1 MVRIW
6 QHTSTQSDHGPVI
19 IDGVFAQPY
28 ASPVTELPQLPALPL
43 AELPLAQAPR
53 HERADAARNREAL
66 LDAARRLLRECGPEG
81 ITMDAVACAAGVGK
95 GTLFRRF
102 GDRASLF
109 HALIDDRERTF
120 QEAFIRGP
128 APLGPGAP
136 AAERLTAFGHAMLE
150 LIEDHGALLVQS
162 TPGIRALRYGHPVY
176 IAYRTH
182 IMALLTELT
191 SEQRAPYLADV
202 LLAALDPD
210 LVLYQNMLGLSTP
223 ELREGWAQ
231 LIDSL

>member
-1 MVRIW
+1 M
-6 QHTSTQSDHGPVI
+6 S
-19 IDGVFAQPY
+19 GVSVPPY
-28 ASPVTELPQLPALPL
+28 ASPMSEHPPRPALLPG
-43 AELPLAQAPR
+43 ELPLVEAPR
-53 HERADAARNREAL
+53 RERADAARNREAL
-66 LDAARRLLRECGPEG
+66 LEAAKRLLRECGPEG
-81 ITMDAVACAAGVGK
+81 ITMDAVACEAGVGK

-120 QEAFIRGP
+120 QDAFIRGP

-136 AAERLTAFGHAMLE
+136 AGPRLAAFGHAMFE

-162 TPGIRALRYGHPVY
+162 TLVPRALRCGHPVY

-182 IMALLTELT
+182 VIALLTELIGA
-191 SEQRAPYLADV
+191 QGAPYLADV

-210 LVLYQNMLGLSTP
+210 LVLYQRRVLGLSID
-223 ELREGWAQ
+223 ELREGWST
-231 LIDSL
+231 LVCSLDPRPLPSPVA

>member
-1 MVRIW
+1 V
-6 QHTSTQSDHGPVI
+6 S
-19 IDGVFAQPY
+19 
-28 ASPVTELPQLPALPL
+28 ELPDPPTLPL
-43 AELPLAQAPR
+43 AELPSAEAPR
-53 HERADAARNREAL
+53 RERADAARNRQAL
-66 LDAARRLLRECGPEG
+66 LEAAKRLLRECGPEG
-81 ITMDAVACAAGVGK
+81 ITMDAVADAAGVGK

-109 HALIDDRERTF
+109 HALIDERERTF

-150 LIEDHGALLVQS
+150 LIEDHGALLVHS
-162 TPGIRALRYGHPVY
+162 TPVTRVRRYSHPVY

-182 IMALLTELT
+182 VQMLLTELIGR
-191 SEQRAPYLADV
+191 ERAPYLADV

-210 LVLYQNMLGLSTP
+210 LVLYQRSLLGLSTD
-223 ELREGWAQ
+223 ELRDEWAQ

>member
-1 MVRIW
+1 V
-6 QHTSTQSDHGPVI
+6 SSL
-19 IDGVFAQPY
+19 PY
-28 ASPVTELPQLPALPL
+28 ASPVPELPDPPAPPL
-43 AELPLAQAPR
+43 AELPLVEAPR
-53 HERADAARNREAL
+53 RERADAARNRQAL
-66 LDAARRLLRECGPEG
+66 LEAATRLLRERGAEG
-81 ITMDAVACAAGVGK
+81 ITMDAVADAAGVGK

-162 TPGIRALRYGHPVY
+162 TPGTRVLRYGHPVY
-176 IAYRTH
+176 LAYRTH
-182 IMALLTELT
+182 VIALLTELIG
-191 SEQRAPYLADV
+191 EERAPYLADV

-210 LVLYQNMLGLSTP
+210 LVLYQRSLLGLSTD
-223 ELREGWAQ
+223 ELSEEWAQ

>member
-1 MVRIW
+1 
-6 QHTSTQSDHGPVI
+6 
-19 IDGVFAQPY
+19 
-28 ASPVTELPQLPALPL
+28 
-43 AELPLAQAPR
+43 
-53 HERADAARNREAL
+53 
-66 LDAARRLLRECGPEG
+66 
-81 ITMDAVACAAGVGK
+81 MDAVACAAGVGK

-150 LIEDHGALLVQS
+150 LIEDHGALLAQS
-162 TPGIRALRYGHPVY
+162 TPGIRALRYRHPVY
-176 IAYRTH
+176 IANRTH

-223 ELREGWAQ
+223 ELKEGWAQ

>member
-1 MVRIW
+1 V
-6 QHTSTQSDHGPVI
+6 SSL
-19 IDGVFAQPY
+19 PY
-28 ASPVTELPQLPALPL
+28 ASPVPELPVPPALPL
-43 AELPLAQAPR
+43 AELPLVEAPR
-53 HERADAARNREAL
+53 RERADAARNRQAL
-66 LDAARRLLRECGPEG
+66 LEAATRLLRERGAEG
-81 ITMDAVACAAGVGK
+81 ITMDAVADAAGVGK

-162 TPGIRALRYGHPVY
+162 TPGTRVLRYGHPVY
-176 IAYRTH
+176 LAYRTH
-182 IMALLTELT
+182 VIALLTELIG
-191 SEQRAPYLADV
+191 EERAPYLADV

-210 LVLYQNMLGLSTP
+210 LVLYQRSLLGLSTD
-223 ELREGWAQ
+223 ELSEEWAQ